1 MKKINILFFVTL
13 IVFFTACKSK
23 QSVVPQM
30 TTGKTKNTELIQKV
44 RLNEPQ
50 FSTAN
55 VSKMSLY
62 LNLDGRTF
70 NVSASCKIRTDSA
83 MHISIQPALGIEMFK
98 LEITPDS
105 ILAFDKINKRLY
117 ATDFKL
123 FETKFGLTVNY
134 FDLQSLISNRL
145 FTVGSAEFSED
156 KCTIEALDDLLSKI
170 IYKNDKITQTTEIN
184 NQLRIQKTELKSN
197 TSDYVMAVDYSEFS
211 PIDGIVFPQKIK
223 LKALS
228 KKHAMNCDFSIS
240 RVVFNNRIG
249 FSSIDPARYETELGF
264 RPSIRPGMIVP
275 ISIN

>member
-1 MKKINILFFVTL
+1 MGKTKILLFVAL
-13 IVFFTACKSK
+13 VVLFTACKSK
-23 QSVVPQM
+23 QSVMSQAA
-30 TTGKTKNTELIQKV
+30 TGKTKNTELIQKV

-50 FSTAN
+50 FNTAN

-134 FDLQSLISNRL
+134 SDLQSLISNRL
-145 FTVGSAEFSED
+145 FTVGSAEFREE
-156 KCTIEALDDLLSKI
+156 KCTIEALDNLLSKI
-170 IYKNDKITQTTEIN
+170 IFRNEKITQTSEIN
-184 NQLRIQKTELKSN
+184 SQLRIQQTELKSN

-240 RVVFNNRIG
+240 RVVFNNKIV
-249 FSSIDPARYETELGF
+249 FSSIDPARYD
-264 RPSIRPGMIVP
+264 RAD
-275 ISIN
+275 INQLMKK

>member
-1 MKKINILFFVTL
+1 MGKTKILLFVAL
-13 IVFFTACKSK
+13 VVLFTACKSK
-23 QSVVPQM
+23 QSVMSQAA
-30 TTGKTKNTELIQKV
+30 TGKTKNTELIQKV

-50 FSTAN
+50 FNTAN

-134 FDLQSLISNRL
+134 SDLQSLISNRL
-145 FTVGSAEFSED
+145 FTVGSAEFREE
-156 KCTIEALDDLLSKI
+156 KCTIEALDNLLSKI
-170 IYKNDKITQTTEIN
+170 IYKNEKITQTSEIN
-184 NQLRIQKTELKSN
+184 SQLRIQQTELKSN

-240 RVVFNNRIG
+240 RVI
-249 FSSIDPARYETELGF
+249 
-264 RPSIRPGMIVP
+264 
-275 ISIN
+275 

>member
-1 MKKINILFFVTL
+1 MGKTKILLFVAL
-13 IVFFTACKSK
+13 VVLFTACKSK
-23 QSVVPQM
+23 QSVMSQAA
-30 TTGKTKNTELIQKV
+30 TGKTKNTELIQKV

-50 FSTAN
+50 FNTAN

-134 FDLQSLISNRL
+134 SDLQSLISNRL
-145 FTVGSAEFSED
+145 FTVGSAEFREE
-156 KCTIEALDDLLSKI
+156 KCTIEALDNLLSKI
-170 IYKNDKITQTTEIN
+170 IYRNEKITQTSEIN
-184 NQLRIQKTELKSN
+184 SQLRIQQTELKSN

-211 PIDGIVFPQKIK
+211 PIEW
-223 LKALS
+223 
-228 KKHAMNCDFSIS
+228 
-240 RVVFNNRIG
+240 NRI
-249 FSSIDPARYETELGF
+249 SSE
-264 RPSIRPGMIVP
+264 
-275 ISIN
+275 N

>member
-1 MKKINILFFVTL
+1 MGKTKILLFVAL
-13 IVFFTACKSK
+13 VVLFTACKSK
-23 QSVVPQM
+23 QSVMYQAA
-30 TTGKTKNTELIQKV
+30 TGKTKNTELIQKV

-50 FSTAN
+50 FNTAN

-134 FDLQSLISNRL
+134 SDLQSLISNGL
-145 FTVGSAEFSED
+145 
-156 KCTIEALDDLLSKI
+156 
-170 IYKNDKITQTTEIN
+170 
-184 NQLRIQKTELKSN
+184 
-197 TSDYVMAVDYSEFS
+197 
-211 PIDGIVFPQKIK
+211 IVTGKQ
-223 LKALS
+223 
-228 KKHAMNCDFSIS
+228 
-240 RVVFNNRIG
+240 IG
-249 FSSIDPARYETELGF
+249 RAH
-264 RPSIRPGMIVP
+264 V
-275 ISIN
+275 